1 MECMHKKEALIRTLC
16 RPYCRYYKQ
25 DKNED
30 LRCRGAVVIERLI
43 LSGRITLP
51 RAKKKDRPHANP
63 SIRELVIHHVCEVCA
78 FHENDCDFAQDRTS
92 QPCGG
97 FILVLELVR
106 QGVITIED
114 LQGQEIHSSGH
125 GPE

>member
-1 MECMHKKEALIRTLC
+1 MRKNEALIRKLC

-30 LRCRGAVVIERLI
+30 LLCRGAVVVERLI
-43 LSGRITLP
+43 LSGKNIFP
-51 RAKKKDRPHANP
+51 PAKKKNRHHAGPATRALAVNH
-63 SIRELVIHHVCEVCA
+63 LCAACA
-78 FHENDCDFAQDRTS
+78 FRQNDCDFAQDGTS

-97 FILVLELVR
+97 FVLILELLE

-114 LQGQEIHSSGH
+114 LQ
-125 GPE
+125 

>member
-1 MECMHKKEALIRTLC
+1 MERMRKNEALIRTVC

-30 LRCRGAVVIERLI
+30 LLCRGAVVIERLI
-43 LSGRITLP
+43 LSGKSIFLP
-51 RAKKKDRPHANP
+51 AEKKNRLSAGSSVD
-63 SIRELVIHHVCEVCA
+63 ELIVNHLCAACA
-78 FHENDCDFAQDRTS
+78 FRQNDCDFAQDGTS

-97 FILVLELVR
+97 FVLLLRLLE

-114 LQGQEIHSSGH
+114 IQ
-125 GPE
+125 